1 MRRIL
6 AFSLICIFCFSL
18 TACGPRHHSTLAGAA
33 VGAGVGT
40 LGSAAVDGHPLVGAL
55 LGAGVGSLVG
65 AAIDHDRYDRRHHH
79 GWHGRYRPAPRPHHH
94 RGWR

>member
-6 AFSLICIFCFSL
+6 SFCLVCIFCFSL
-18 TACGPRHHSTLAGAA
+18 TACGPHQHSTLAGAA
-33 VGAGVGT
+33 IGAGAGT
-40 LGSAAVDGHPLVGAL
+40 IGAAAVDGHPLVGAL

-65 AAIDHDRYDRRHHH
+65 AAIDHDRHDRRHH
-79 GWHGRYRPAPRPHHH
+79 GWHGGHRPAPRPHHH